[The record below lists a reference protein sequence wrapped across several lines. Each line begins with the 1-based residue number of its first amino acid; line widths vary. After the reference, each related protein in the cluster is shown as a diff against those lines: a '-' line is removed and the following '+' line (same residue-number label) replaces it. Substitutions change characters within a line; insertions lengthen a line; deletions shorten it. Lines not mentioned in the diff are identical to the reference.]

1 MLSVHNFN
9 PLVVET
15 ISLQNTQKP
24 REINELKLD
33 LRGEGDR
40 GGSKDDDEDVDG
52 VSRENV

>member
-1 MLSVHNFN
+1 MLSAHNFN